1 VIKKEPIRMVG
12 TNMDEDAVIEQLEEL
27 ARGFGIEIRYE
38 PIVIEEEAINVVGGL
53 CKLRGEKILIINSK
67 APVRDKIQAFAR
79 ALSNFDLDQIYI
91 RPAIRALLDTAA
103 TTRKLMTVPNSAE

>member
-1 VIKKEPIRMVG
+1 
-12 TNMDEDAVIEQLEEL
+12 
-27 ARGFGIEIRYE
+27 
-38 PIVIEEEAINVVGGL
+38 VVGGL